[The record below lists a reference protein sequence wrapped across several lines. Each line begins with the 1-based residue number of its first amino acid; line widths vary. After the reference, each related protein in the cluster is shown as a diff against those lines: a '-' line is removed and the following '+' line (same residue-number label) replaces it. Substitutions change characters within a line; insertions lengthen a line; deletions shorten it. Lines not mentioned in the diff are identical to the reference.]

1 MSNEWR
7 NVDGEK
13 WRDTVRRVVDI
24 CNSNHLE
31 EWEVLS
37 QIAYEFE
44 KVVAAKDAEIERL
57 KKALG
62 KINAIRN
69 SIVGAQSVNWSEHIY
84 PLVAALSEVGIDGLP
99 YPECKKNIG
108 TLLDRNAKCEAEIE
122 RLKARNEFLEKVL
135 DDLEEEDARNFE
147 SSRNWDYID
156 AHMPTYAAYLRERV
170 ASGDNR
176 PPESGVQSGV
186 QNPEEGCKSA

>member
-7 NVDGEK
+7 SVDSDK

-44 KVVAAKDAEIERL
+44 KVVAAKDAEIE
-57 KKALG
+57 
-62 KINAIRN
+62 
-69 SIVGAQSVNWSEHIY
+69 
-84 PLVAALSEVGIDGLP
+84 
-99 YPECKKNIG
+99 
-108 TLLDRNAKCEAEIE
+108 
-122 RLKARNEFLEKVL
+122 FLEKALNQAIEIVVRL
-135 DDLEEEDARNFE
+135 GRDIYPDVTNQQYTCFDEWDDDNQCWGCGYTE
-147 SSRNWDYID
+147 S
-156 AHMPTYAAYLRERV
+156 PELAACLRKRV
-170 ASGDNR
+170 ASGNNR

-186 QNPEEGCKSA
+186 QNPEEGGKSA